1 MTLDGSRRD
10 MTEFDPSINAFA
22 RIAAAA
28 ERNNA
33 RILVIGGHAI
43 NAYGYNRTTVDF
55 DFVIPGPTLSIWRD
69 ELQAM
74 GYRWRSETRV
84 FAQFSAPEGDN
95 PSFPIDLMFVDEGT
109 FEKLWTEARVLD
121 FAGVSLRAPKPTH
134 LIALKLHALKN
145 PARAARGKDLPDIVQ
160 LMRIA
165 ELDLADPELEAILRR
180 YADERTIE
188 LLRKLT
194 EPIE

>member
-1 MTLDGSRRD
+1 MTK
-10 MTEFDPSINAFA
+10 FDPSTNAFA
-22 RIAAAA
+22 RIAAVA
-28 ERNNA
+28 ERKNA

-43 NAYGYNRTTVDF
+43 NAYGYTRTTVDF
-55 DFVIPGPTLSIWRD
+55 DFVIPGTTLPIWRD
-69 ELQAM
+69 ELDAI
-74 GYRWRSETRV
+74 GYRWRGETRA

-95 PSFPIDLMFVDEGT
+95 PPFPIDLMLVDEVT
-109 FEKLWTEARVLD
+109 FEKLWIEARVLD
-121 FAGVSLRAPKPTH
+121 FAGVSLRVPKPTH

-165 ELDLADPELEAILRR
+165 ELDLADPELDAILRR
-180 YADERTIE
+180 YADKRTID